1 MATEL
6 FERMNHFYTQS
17 TLAQKVAAPLKEGA
31 VAEVQFE
38 GDPGT
43 YMMIKEGG
51 RSVFKEGKP
60 GKPQIYM
67 KFSKGAIDFLLELQE
82 KGIDDVEE
90 YVTRFATCILEPT
103 PERKIEFKLC
113 ANIITGAR
121 MGYFGMMRLGGK
133 KALDVVLKMGIKVPA
148 KFLKG

>member
-1 MATEL
+1 MATSL
-6 FERMNHFYTQS
+6 FERMRYFYGKS
-17 TLAQKVAAPLKEGA
+17 PLAQKVAAPLKEGA

-60 GKPQIYM
+60 NKPQLYM
-67 KFSKGAIDFLLELQE
+67 KFNEGAVNYLLELEE
-82 KGIDDVEE
+82 KGLDDVEE
-90 YVTRFATCILEPT
+90 YVTRFSECILDPT
-103 PERKIEFKLC
+103 PARKIELKLC
-113 ANIITGAR
+113 ANVVTGAR

-133 KALDVVLKMGIKVPA
+133 KALNLVMRMGIKVPK
-148 KFLKG
+148 KFLGG